1 MWTRRELLARVG
13 CGFGGVALSD
23 LMAADAFA
31 PKTPHFPAKAKH
43 VIYLILNG
51 GMSQVDTFDPK
62 PSLAKYHGQPMPGGN
77 PKTERVTGS
86 LMRSPFAFKKHGQ
99 SGIEVSEIFPK
110 IGSMIDKFTVVR
122 SMYND
127 VPNHEPSLFMTNC
140 GAIQPGRPSLG
151 SWLTYGLGTE
161 NRNLP
166 GFVVMCPGTPVVGP
180 PLWESAFLPAIYQG
194 TFIGI
199 NETDPK
205 KLIKYVDRGN
215 TTSSAQR
222 KQLDLLK
229 VLNEEHLAARPG
241 DGQLEA
247 TIESMEVAYRMQTE
261 GPEVFD
267 LAKESPMVRARYGD
281 SAFGR
286 GCLMA
291 RRMVEKGVRMVQIYF
306 GNSQPWDS
314 HEDIQAHGRL
324 ARQADPAIAALV
336 RDLEERGL
344 LQETL
349 VVVGTE
355 FGRTPAVETGST
367 TKLHNGRDHNSL
379 GYSIL
384 LAGGGVKGGH
394 VHGATDEFGYKAVEQ
409 PVHPHDLNAT
419 LLHLMGLDHTKLTY
433 LYSGRNF
440 RLTDV
445 HGKLLRDILA

>member
-1 MWTRRELLARVG
+1 MWTRRELLARTG
-13 CGFGGVALSD
+13 LGFGGVALSQ
-23 LMAADAFA
+23 LLAADAFA
-31 PKTPHFPAKAKH
+31 PKAPHFPAKAKH

-62 PSLAKYHGQPMPGGN
+62 PALTKYHGQPMPGGN

-86 LMRSPFAFKKHGQ
+86 LMRSPFAFRKQGQ
-99 SGIEVSEIFPK
+99 SGIPVSEIFPR
-110 IGSMIDKFTVVR
+110 IGAQIDKFTVVR

-166 GFVVMCPGTPVVGP
+166 GYVVMCPGTPVVGP
-180 PLWESAFLPAIYQG
+180 PLWESAFLPAVYQG

-205 KLIKYVDRGN
+205 KLIKYVDRGK
-215 TTSSAQR
+215 TAPEAQR
-222 KQLDLLK
+222 RQLDLLK
-229 VLNEEHLAARPG
+229 ALNEEHLAARAG

-247 TIESMEVAYRMQTE
+247 TIESMEIAYRMQTE

-267 LAKESPMVRARYGD
+267 LGKESPATRERYGD

-314 HEDIQAHGRL
+314 HEDIQAHARL
-324 ARQADPAIAALV
+324 ARQADPAVAALV
-336 RDLEERGL
+336 QDLEERGL
-344 LQETL
+344 LGETL

-384 LAGGGVKGGH
+384 LAGGGVKGGY
-394 VHGATDEFGYKAVEQ
+394 VHGATDEFGYKAVDK

-419 LLHLMGLDHTKLTY
+419 ILHLMGLDHTKLTY
-433 LYSGRNF
+433 FYSGRHF

-445 HGKLLRDILA
+445 HGELVL

>member
-1 MWTRRELLARVG
+1 LARTG
-13 CGFGGVALSD
+13 LGFGGVALSQ
-23 LMAADAFA
+23 LLAADAFA
-31 PKTPHFPAKAKH
+31 PKAPHFPAKAKH

-62 PSLAKYHGQPMPGGN
+62 PALTKYNGQPMPGGN

-86 LMRSPFAFKKHGQ
+86 LMQSPFAFRQQGQ
-99 SGIEVSEIFPK
+99 SGIAVSEIFPR
-110 IGSMIDKFTVVR
+110 IGAQIDKFTVIR

-166 GFVVMCPGTPVVGP
+166 GYVVMCPGTPVVGP
-180 PLWESAFLPAIYQG
+180 PLWESAFLPAVYQG

-205 KLIKYVDRGN
+205 KLIKYVDRGK
-215 TTSSAQR
+215 TAPGAQR
-222 KQLDLLK
+222 RQLDLLK
-229 VLNEEHLAARPG
+229 ALNEEHLAARRG

-247 TIESMEVAYRMQTE
+247 TIESMEIAYRMQTE

-267 LAKESPMVRARYGD
+267 LAKETPATRERYGD

-306 GNSQPWDS
+306 GNSQPWDA
-314 HEDIQAHGRL
+314 HEDIQSHARL
-324 ARQADPAIAALV
+324 ARQADPAVAALV
-336 RDLEERGL
+336 QDLAERGL
-344 LQETL
+344 LNETL

-384 LAGGGVKGGH
+384 LAGGGVKGGY
-394 VHGATDEFGYKAVEQ
+394 VHGATDEFGYKAVDK

-433 LYSGRNF
+433 FYSGRHF

-445 HGKLLRDILA
+445 HGELVRDILA

>member
-1 MWTRRELLARVG
+1 LARTG
-13 CGFGGVALSD
+13 LGFGGVALSQ
-23 LMAADAFA
+23 LLAADAFA
-31 PKTPHFPAKAKH
+31 PKAPHFPAKAKH

-62 PSLAKYHGQPMPGGN
+62 PALTKYHGQPMPGGN

-86 LMRSPFAFKKHGQ
+86 LLRSPFAFRKQGQ
-99 SGIEVSEIFPK
+99 SGIEVSEIFPR
-110 IGSMIDKFTVVR
+110 IGAQIDKFTVIR

-166 GFVVMCPGTPVVGP
+166 GYVVMCPGTPVVGP
-180 PLWESAFLPAIYQG
+180 PLWESAFLPAVYQG

-205 KLIKYVDRGN
+205 KLIKYVDRGK
-215 TTSSAQR
+215 TAPEAQR
-222 KQLDLLK
+222 RQLDLLK
-229 VLNEEHLAARPG
+229 ALNEEHLAARAG

-247 TIESMEVAYRMQTE
+247 TIESMEIAYRMQTE

-267 LAKESPMVRARYGD
+267 LGKESPATRERYGD

-314 HEDIQAHGRL
+314 HEDIQAHARL
-324 ARQADPAIAALV
+324 ARQADPAVAALV
-336 RDLEERGL
+336 QDLEERGL
-344 LQETL
+344 LGETL

-384 LAGGGVKGGH
+384 LAGGGVKGGY
-394 VHGATDEFGYKAVEQ
+394 VHGATDEFGYKAVDK

-419 LLHLMGLDHTKLTY
+419 ILHLMGLDHTKLTY
-433 LYSGRNF
+433 FYSGRHF

-445 HGKLLRDILA
+445 HGELVRDILA

>member
-1 MWTRRELLARVG
+1 MWTRRELLARTG
-13 CGFGGVALSD
+13 LGFGGVALSQ
-23 LMAADAFA
+23 LLAADAFA
-31 PKTPHFPAKAKH
+31 PKAPHFPAKAKH

-62 PSLAKYHGQPMPGGN
+62 PALTKYNGQPMPGGN

-86 LMRSPFAFKKHGQ
+86 LMQSPFAFRQQGQ
-99 SGIEVSEIFPK
+99 SGIPVSEIFPR
-110 IGSMIDKFTVVR
+110 IGAQIDKFTVIR

-166 GFVVMCPGTPVVGP
+166 GYVVMCPGTPVVGP
-180 PLWESAFLPAIYQG
+180 PLWESAFLPAVYQG

-205 KLIKYVDRGN
+205 KLIKYVDRGK
-215 TTSSAQR
+215 TAPEAQR
-222 KQLDLLK
+222 RQLDLLK
-229 VLNEEHLAARPG
+229 ALNEEHLAARRG

-247 TIESMEVAYRMQTE
+247 TIESMEIAYRMQTE

-267 LAKESPMVRARYGD
+267 LAKETPATRERYGD

-306 GNSQPWDS
+306 GNSQPWDA
-314 HEDIQAHGRL
+314 HEDIQSHARL
-324 ARQADPAIAALV
+324 ARQADPAVAALV
-336 RDLEERGL
+336 QDLAERGL
-344 LQETL
+344 LNETL

-384 LAGGGVKGGH
+384 LAGGGVKGGY
-394 VHGATDEFGYKAVEQ
+394 VHGATDEFGYKAVDK

-433 LYSGRNF
+433 FYSGRHF

-445 HGKLLRDILA
+445 HGELVRDILA